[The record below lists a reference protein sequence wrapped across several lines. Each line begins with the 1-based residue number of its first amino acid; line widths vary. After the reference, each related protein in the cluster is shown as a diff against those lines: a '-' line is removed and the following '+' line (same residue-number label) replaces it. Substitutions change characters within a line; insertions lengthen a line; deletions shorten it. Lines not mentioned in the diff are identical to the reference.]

1 MTARQGR
8 ELCHAEGYGID
19 LVVHKLNRYD
29 VKAVALQETL
39 WFGSNVGESLMLA
52 SGRPVP
58 TDGEPVK
65 RGEGVAIVLSGGIS
79 VESRSRALEVVES

>member
-8 ELCHAEGYGID
+8 ELCHAEGYGIV

-29 VKAVALQETL
+29 VKAAALQETL
-39 WFGSNVGESLMLA
+39 WFESNVGESLMLA

-58 TDGEPVK
+58 ADVK
-65 RGEGVAIVLSGGIS
+65 RGEGVAIVLSGGTS